1 MLCTNLF
8 WRWWCIK
15 LNARDKKFADE
26 YIRTG
31 KIIES
36 AIKAGFAESTARDR
50 AAERLN
56 PNSKSAKTSVLK
68 YINEINKKIEK
79 EKIADTKEIQE
90 FWTKTFRDE
99 EVEMK
104 DRIKTSELLAKV
116 QGAFIENINLT
127 GNIKTNNPFDGLSV
141 EELRKLIKSD

>member
-1 MLCTNLF
+1 M
-8 WRWWCIK
+8 K
-15 LNARDKKFADE
+15 LNTRDKRFADE

-50 AAERLN
+50 AAEWLN
-56 PNSKSAKTSVLK
+56 PNSKFAKISVLE
-68 YINEINKKIEK
+68 YINEVNKKIEK
-79 EKIADTKEIQE
+79 EKIADAKEIQE
-90 FWTKTFRDE
+90 FWTNTFRDE
-99 EVEMK
+99 KVEMK

-127 GNIKTNNPFDGLSV
+127 GNIKTNNPFDDLSV

>member
-1 MLCTNLF
+1 M
-8 WRWWCIK
+8 K
-15 LNARDKKFADE
+15 LNARDKRFADE

-50 AAERLN
+50 AAEWLN
-56 PNSKSAKTSVLK
+56 PNSKMAKIAVLE
-68 YINEINKKIEK
+68 YINEVNKKIEK
-79 EKIADTKEIQE
+79 EKIADAKEIQE

-127 GNIKTNNPFDGLSV
+127 GNIKTNNPFDDLSV

>member
-1 MLCTNLF
+1 M
-8 WRWWCIK
+8 K

-50 AAERLN
+50 AAEWLN
-56 PNSKSAKTSVLK
+56 PNSKSAKTSVLE
-68 YINEINKKIEK
+68 YISDINKKIEK
-79 EKIADTKEIQE
+79 EKIADAREIQE

-127 GNIKTNNPFDGLSV
+127 GNIKTNNPFDDLSV

>member
-1 MLCTNLF
+1 M
-8 WRWWCIK
+8 K
-15 LNARDKKFADE
+15 LNARDKRFADE

-50 AAERLN
+50 AAEWLN
-56 PNSKSAKTSVLK
+56 PNSRSAKISVLE

-79 EKIADTKEIQE
+79 EKIADVKEIQE

-127 GNIKTNNPFDGLSV
+127 GNIQTNNPFDDLSV

>member
-1 MLCTNLF
+1 M
-8 WRWWCIK
+8 K

-50 AAERLN
+50 AAEWLN
-56 PNSKSAKTSVLK
+56 SNSKSAKASVLE

-79 EKIADTKEIQE
+79 EKIADAKEIQE

-99 EVEMK
+99 EVEIK
-104 DRIKTSELLAKV
+104 DRIKTSELLARV
-116 QGAFIENINLT
+116 QGMFIENINLT

>member
-1 MLCTNLF
+1 M
-8 WRWWCIK
+8 K
-15 LNARDKKFADE
+15 LNERDKKFADE

-50 AAERLN
+50 AAEWLN
-56 PNSKSAKTSVLK
+56 PNSKSAKLSVLE
-68 YINEINKKIEK
+68 YISEINKKIEK
-79 EKIADTKEIQE
+79 EKIADAKEIQE

-116 QGAFIENINLT
+116 QGAFVENINLT
-127 GNIKTNNPFDGLSV
+127 GNIKTNNPFDDLSV

>member
-1 MLCTNLF
+1 M
-8 WRWWCIK
+8 K
-15 LNARDKKFADE
+15 LNARDKRFADE

-50 AAERLN
+50 AAEWLN
-56 PNSKSAKTSVLK
+56 PNSKSAKTSVLE
-68 YINEINKKIEK
+68 YINVINKKIEK
-79 EKIADTKEIQE
+79 EKIADAREIQE
-90 FWTKTFRDE
+90 FWTKTFRNE

-127 GNIKTNNPFDGLSV
+127 GNIKTNNPFDDLSV

>member
-1 MLCTNLF
+1 M
-8 WRWWCIK
+8 K
-15 LNARDKKFADE
+15 LSARDKKFADE

-50 AAERLN
+50 AAEWLN
-56 PNSKSAKTSVLK
+56 PNSRSAKISVLE

-79 EKIADTKEIQE
+79 EKIADAKEIQE

-127 GNIKTNNPFDGLSV
+127 GNIKTNNPFDDLSV

>member
-1 MLCTNLF
+1 M
-8 WRWWCIK
+8 K

-50 AAERLN
+50 AAEWLN
-56 PNSKSAKTSVLK
+56 PDSKSAKLSVLE

-79 EKIADTKEIQE
+79 EKIADAKEIQE

-116 QGAFIENINLT
+116 QGAFVENINLT
-127 GNIKTNNPFDGLSV
+127 GNIKTNNPFDDLSV

>member
-1 MLCTNLF
+1 M
-8 WRWWCIK
+8 K
-15 LNARDKKFADE
+15 LNARDKRFADE

-50 AAERLN
+50 AAEWLN
-56 PNSKSAKTSVLK
+56 PNSKSAKTSVLE
-68 YINEINKKIEK
+68 YISEINKKIEK
-79 EKIADTKEIQE
+79 EKIADAKEIQE

-116 QGAFIENINLT
+116 QGAFVENINLT
-127 GNIKTNNPFDGLSV
+127 GNIKTNNPFDDLSV

>member
-1 MLCTNLF
+1 M
-8 WRWWCIK
+8 K

-50 AAERLN
+50 AAEWLN
-56 PNSKSAKTSVLK
+56 PNSKSAKASVLE

-79 EKIADTKEIQE
+79 EKIADAKEIQE

-127 GNIKTNNPFDGLSV
+127 GNIKTNNPFDDLSV
-141 EELRKLIKSD
+141 EELRKLIKGD

>member
-1 MLCTNLF
+1 M
-8 WRWWCIK
+8 K

-36 AIKAGFAESTARDR
+36 AIKAGFAESTSRDR
-50 AAERLN
+50 AAEWLN
-56 PNSKSAKTSVLK
+56 PSSKSAKLSVLE
-68 YINEINKKIEK
+68 YISEINKKIEK
-79 EKIADTKEIQE
+79 EKIADAKEIQE

-116 QGAFIENINLT
+116 QGAFVENINLT
-127 GNIKTNNPFDGLSV
+127 GNIKTNNPFDDLSV

>member
-1 MLCTNLF
+1 M
-8 WRWWCIK
+8 K

-50 AAERLN
+50 AAEWLN
-56 PNSKSAKTSVLK
+56 SNSKSAKASVLE

-79 EKIADTKEIQE
+79 EKIADAKEIQE

-99 EVEMK
+99 KVEMK

-127 GNIKTNNPFDGLSV
+127 GNIKTNNPFDDLSV
-141 EELRKLIKSD
+141 EELRKLIKDD

>member
-1 MLCTNLF
+1 MYE
-8 WRWWCIK
+8 I
-15 LNARDKKFADE
+15 NARDKKFADE

-50 AAERLN
+50 VAEWLS
-56 PNSKSAKTSVLK
+56 PNSKSAKTSVLE

-79 EKIADTKEIQE
+79 EKIADAKEIQE

-127 GNIKTNNPFDGLSV
+127 GNIKTNNPFDDLSV

>member
-1 MLCTNLF
+1 M
-8 WRWWCIK
+8 K

-50 AAERLN
+50 VAEWFS
-56 PNSKSAKTSVLK
+56 PNSKSAKTSVLE

-79 EKIADTKEIQE
+79 EKIADAKEIQE
-90 FWTKTFRDE
+90 FWTKTFRGE

-127 GNIKTNNPFDGLSV
+127 GNIKTNNPFDDLSV

>member
-1 MLCTNLF
+1 M
-8 WRWWCIK
+8 K

-50 AAERLN
+50 VAEWLS
-56 PNSKSAKTSVLK
+56 PNSKSAKTSVLE
-68 YINEINKKIEK
+68 YINEINRKIEK
-79 EKIADTKEIQE
+79 EKIADAKEIQE

-127 GNIKTNNPFDGLSV
+127 GNIKTNNPFDDLSV

>member
-1 MLCTNLF
+1 M
-8 WRWWCIK
+8 K

-50 AAERLN
+50 AAEWLN
-56 PNSKSAKTSVLK
+56 PNSKSAKLSVLE

-79 EKIADTKEIQE
+79 EKIADAKEIQE

-99 EVEMK
+99 KVEIK
-104 DRIKTSELLAKV
+104 DRIKTSELLARV
-116 QGAFIENINLT
+116 QGMFIENINLT

-141 EELRKLIKSD
+141 EELRKLIKND

>member
-1 MLCTNLF
+1 M
-8 WRWWCIK
+8 K

-50 AAERLN
+50 AAEWLN
-56 PNSKSAKTSVLK
+56 PNSKSAKLSVLE
-68 YINEINKKIEK
+68 YTNEINKKIEK
-79 EKIADTKEIQE
+79 EKIADAKEIQE

-99 EVEMK
+99 KVEIK
-104 DRIKTSELLAKV
+104 DRIKTSELLARV
-116 QGAFIENINLT
+116 QGMFIENINLT

>member
-1 MLCTNLF
+1 M
-8 WRWWCIK
+8 K
-15 LNARDKKFADE
+15 LNARDKRFADE

-50 AAERLN
+50 AAEWLN
-56 PNSKSAKTSVLK
+56 PNSKSAKTSVLE
-68 YINEINKKIEK
+68 YISEINKKIEK
-79 EKIADTKEIQE
+79 EKIADAREIQE

-127 GNIKTNNPFDGLSV
+127 GNIKTNNPFDDLSV

>member
-1 MLCTNLF
+1 M
-8 WRWWCIK
+8 K
-15 LNARDKKFADE
+15 LNARDKRFADE

-50 AAERLN
+50 AAEWLN
-56 PNSKSAKTSVLK
+56 PNSKSAKLSVLE
-68 YINEINKKIEK
+68 YISEINKKIEK
-79 EKIADTKEIQE
+79 EKIADAREIQE

-127 GNIKTNNPFDGLSV
+127 GNIKTNNPFDDLSV

>member
-1 MLCTNLF
+1 M
-8 WRWWCIK
+8 K
-15 LNARDKKFADE
+15 LNARDKRFADE

-50 AAERLN
+50 AAEWLN
-56 PNSKSAKTSVLK
+56 PNSKSAKLSVLE

-79 EKIADTKEIQE
+79 EKIADAREIQE
-90 FWTKTFRDE
+90 FWTKTFRNE

-127 GNIKTNNPFDGLSV
+127 GNIKTNNPFDDLSV

>member
-1 MLCTNLF
+1 M
-8 WRWWCIK
+8 K

-50 AAERLN
+50 AAEWLN
-56 PNSKSAKTSVLK
+56 PNSKSAKTSVLE
-68 YINEINKKIEK
+68 YISEINKKIEK
-79 EKIADTKEIQE
+79 EKIADAKEIQE

-116 QGAFIENINLT
+116 QGAFVENINLT
-127 GNIKTNNPFDGLSV
+127 GNIKTNNPFDDLSV

>member
-1 MLCTNLF
+1 M
-8 WRWWCIK
+8 K

-50 AAERLN
+50 AAEWLN
-56 PNSKSAKTSVLK
+56 PNSKSAKTSVLE
-68 YINEINKKIEK
+68 YISEVNKKIEK
-79 EKIADTKEIQE
+79 EKIADAKEIQE

-116 QGAFIENINLT
+116 QGAFVENINLT
-127 GNIKTNNPFDGLSV
+127 GNIKTNNPFDDLSV

>member
-1 MLCTNLF
+1 M
-8 WRWWCIK
+8 K
-15 LNARDKKFADE
+15 LNARDKKFAEE

-50 AAERLN
+50 AAEWLN
-56 PNSKSAKTSVLK
+56 PNSKSAKISVLE

-79 EKIADTKEIQE
+79 EKIADAKEIQE

-127 GNIKTNNPFDGLSV
+127 GNIKTNNPFDDLSV

>member
-1 MLCTNLF
+1 M
-8 WRWWCIK
+8 K

-50 AAERLN
+50 VAEWLN
-56 PNSKSAKTSVLK
+56 PNSKSAKTSVLE

-79 EKIADTKEIQE
+79 EKIADAKEIQE
-90 FWTKTFRDE
+90 FWTKTFRGE
-99 EVEMK
+99 KVEMK
-104 DRIKTSELLAKV
+104 DRIKTSELLAKI

-127 GNIKTNNPFDGLSV
+127 GNIKTNNPFDDLSV
-141 EELRKLIKSD
+141 EELIKLIKSD

>member
-1 MLCTNLF
+1 M
-8 WRWWCIK
+8 K

-50 AAERLN
+50 AAEWLN
-56 PNSKSAKTSVLK
+56 PNSKSAKTSVLE
-68 YINEINKKIEK
+68 YINVINKKIEK
-79 EKIADTKEIQE
+79 EKIADAREIQE

-127 GNIKTNNPFDGLSV
+127 GNIKTNNPFNDLNV

>member
-1 MLCTNLF
+1 M
-8 WRWWCIK
+8 K
-15 LNARDKKFADE
+15 LNARDKRFADE

-50 AAERLN
+50 AAEWLN
-56 PNSKSAKTSVLK
+56 PNSKSVKTSVLE

-79 EKIADTKEIQE
+79 EKIADAKEIQE

-127 GNIKTNNPFDGLSV
+127 GNIKTNNPFDDLSV

>member
-1 MLCTNLF
+1 M
-8 WRWWCIK
+8 K

-50 AAERLN
+50 AAEWLN
-56 PNSKSAKTSVLK
+56 PNSKSAKTSVLE
-68 YINEINKKIEK
+68 YISDINKKIEK
-79 EKIADTKEIQE
+79 EKIADAREIQE

-127 GNIKTNNPFDGLSV
+127 GNIKTNNPFDDLSV
-141 EELRKLIKSD
+141 EELRKLIKSDQEVCYGY

>member
-1 MLCTNLF
+1 M
-8 WRWWCIK
+8 K

-31 KIIES
+31 KVIES

-56 PNSKSAKTSVLK
+56 PNSKSAKTSVLE

-79 EKIADTKEIQE
+79 EKIADAKEIQE

-99 EVEMK
+99 EADMK
-104 DRIKTSELLAKV
+104 DRIKTSELLAKI

-141 EELRKLIKSD
+141 E

>member
-1 MLCTNLF
+1 M
-8 WRWWCIK
+8 K

-36 AIKAGFAESTARDR
+36 AIKAGFAESTSRNR
-50 AAERLN
+50 AAEWLS
-56 PNSKSAKTSVLK
+56 PNSKSAKTSVLE

-79 EKIADTKEIQE
+79 EKIADAKEIQE

-116 QGAFIENINLT
+116 QGAFVKNINLT
-127 GNIKTNNPFDGLSV
+127 GNIKTNNPFDDLSV

>member
-1 MLCTNLF
+1 M
-8 WRWWCIK
+8 K
-15 LNARDKKFADE
+15 LNARDKEFADE

-36 AIKAGFAESTARDR
+36 VIKAGFVESTARDR
-50 AAERLN
+50 AAEWLN
-56 PNSKSAKTSVLK
+56 PNSKSAKTSVLE

-79 EKIADTKEIQE
+79 EKIADAKEIQE

-116 QGAFIENINLT
+116 QDAFIENINLT
-127 GNIKTNNPFDGLSV
+127 GNIKTNNPFDDLSV

>member
-1 MLCTNLF
+1 M
-8 WRWWCIK
+8 K

-50 AAERLN
+50 AAEWLN
-56 PNSKSAKTSVLK
+56 SNSKSAKASVLE

-79 EKIADTKEIQE
+79 EKIADAKEIQE

-127 GNIKTNNPFDGLSV
+127 GNIKTNNPFDDLSV

>member
-1 MLCTNLF
+1 M
-8 WRWWCIK
+8 K
-15 LNARDKKFADE
+15 LNARDKRFADE

-50 AAERLN
+50 AAEWLN
-56 PNSKSAKTSVLK
+56 PNSRSAKDSVLE

-79 EKIADTKEIQE
+79 EKIADAKEIQE

-127 GNIKTNNPFDGLSV
+127 GNIKTNNPFDDLSV

>member
-1 MLCTNLF
+1 M
-8 WRWWCIK
+8 K

-36 AIKAGFAESTARDR
+36 AIKSGFAESTARDR
-50 AAERLN
+50 AAEWLN
-56 PNSKSAKTSVLK
+56 PNSKSAKLSVLE

-79 EKIADTKEIQE
+79 EKIADAKEIQE

-99 EVEMK
+99 KVEIK
-104 DRIKTSELLAKV
+104 DRIKTSELLARV
-116 QGAFIENINLT
+116 QGMFIENINLT

-141 EELRKLIKSD
+141 EELRKLIKND

>member
-1 MLCTNLF
+1 M
-8 WRWWCIK
+8 K

-50 AAERLN
+50 AAEWLN
-56 PNSKSAKTSVLK
+56 PNSKSAKTSVLE
-68 YINEINKKIEK
+68 YISELNKKIEK
-79 EKIADTKEIQE
+79 EKIADAKEIQE

-116 QGAFIENINLT
+116 QGAFVENINLT
-127 GNIKTNNPFDGLSV
+127 GNIKTNNPFDDLSV
-141 EELRKLIKSD
+141 EELRKLIKDD

>member
-1 MLCTNLF
+1 M
-8 WRWWCIK
+8 K

-50 AAERLN
+50 AAEWLN
-56 PNSKSAKTSVLK
+56 PNSKSAKTSVLE
-68 YINEINKKIEK
+68 YINEINRKIEK
-79 EKIADTKEIQE
+79 EKIADAKEIQE

-127 GNIKTNNPFDGLSV
+127 GNIKTNNPFDDLSV

>member
-1 MLCTNLF
+1 M
-8 WRWWCIK
+8 K

-50 AAERLN
+50 AAEWLN
-56 PNSKSAKTSVLK
+56 PNSKSAKTSVLE
-68 YINEINKKIEK
+68 YISEINKKIEK
-79 EKIADTKEIQE
+79 EKIADAKEIQE

-116 QGAFIENINLT
+116 QGTFVENINLT
-127 GNIKTNNPFDGLSV
+127 GNIKTNNPFDDLSV